1 MFDPH
6 AQHIRYSHTFE
17 RDGPNVTKLN
27 KAAELAPRK
36 IWFGQ
41 CETRENKKLNDDNKI
56 IYLNNFL
63 KPSERIKFIQ
73 QSYMAERS
81 PAKEGGNHN
90 KLEFTRNGKPY
101 YFSPYPHKTTSFSE
115 NISFMS
121 RKVLE
126 QIGTIESTEHDLM
139 DSATEIEYG
148 IGMVNGGSIEKT
160 ADTEGEW
167 KHVGFVA
174 FGQTRYL
181 RITKKGA
188 RGFINIPLIDNT
200 LVVLSGINFQKY
212 YNHQVDMLPEDH
224 PTGESFLLKLR
235 YRKPLLSGTKTI

>member
-1 MFDPH
+1 
-6 AQHIRYSHTFE
+6 
-17 RDGPNVTKLN
+17 
-27 KAAELAPRK
+27 
-36 IWFGQ
+36 
-41 CETRENKKLNDDNKI
+41 
-56 IYLNNFL
+56 
-63 KPSERIKFIQ
+63 
-73 QSYMAERS
+73 
-81 PAKEGGNHN
+81 
-90 KLEFTRNGKPY
+90 
-101 YFSPYPHKTTSFSE
+101 
-115 NISFMS
+115 MS

-148 IGMVNGGSIEKT
+148 IGMVNGGSIDKT

-167 KHVGFVA
+167 KHVGFIA

-200 LVVLSGINFQKY
+200 LVILSGINFQKY
-212 YNHQVDMLPEDH
+212 YNHQVDILPEDH
-224 PTGESFLLKLR
+224 PTGECLLLKLR